1 VKRGALTVVVALVV
15 VGVLATRG
23 AAWLRDRATRR
34 ADPGARLPANGLL
47 LTFRGDPLGTR
58 LDELRRFPAYR
69 GLVGGGMTDKLRRAF
84 RWGPSVKDPWAAL
97 SGSGSSVL
105 GLYRKGWIVVRPG
118 GAALP
123 AEAITR
129 DEGAWRLVA
138 SERSMLPSPGARRK
152 VERTRGGGGGLEIEA
167 DLGACLEAVGG
178 ASRDWEAIL
187 PRTVVGSIRAEGG
200 RLEER
205 WEIACGD
212 ACLLEWLDAR
222 GTAATDARAWAAV
235 SASASS
241 LAWFLLDP
249 RRLASPDGAPTT
261 SGTPRPLAR
270 LEQMERFLGFPLRKE
285 IASALAG
292 PGVAALEESSGND
305 EPRLLLALD
314 LAFPERASRALDR
327 VAALGVLSGAMHETT
342 YRGVSIASWA
352 FRGRRGGIEPAAAVD
367 GGLLLLALRR
377 ADVAD
382 AIDRLRSAR
391 PSPLGGLRAEAA
403 SLPAASWKAAS
414 RSPSLV
420 AAWERILGLDAPAHP
435 SPPGVC
441 RATLRKE
448 GNLWI
453 LEGDGAAPALA
464 AEPLFPSLRRLARD
478 WQERESR

>member
-1 VKRGALTVVVALVV
+1 MKRGVLTVVVALVV
-15 VGVLATRG
+15 VGVLAARG

-34 ADPGARLPANGLL
+34 ADPGAWLPANGLL
-47 LTFRGDPLGTR
+47 VEFRGDALGTR

-69 GLVGGGMTDKLRRAF
+69 GLVGAGMTDKLRRAF

-105 GLYRKGWIVVRPG
+105 GFYRKGWIVVRPA

-123 AEAITR
+123 AGAIIR
-129 DEGAWRLVA
+129 DEGAWCLVA
-138 SERSMLPSPGARRK
+138 SERSMLPLPEARK
-152 VERTRGGGGGLEIEA
+152 KPERTRGGRSVLEIEA
-167 DLGACLEAVGG
+167 DLGACLEAIGG
-178 ASRDWEAIL
+178 ASRDGEALL
-187 PRTVVGSIRAEGG
+187 PRKVVGSIRVDGG
-200 RLEER
+200 RLRER
-205 WEIACGD
+205 WEITCGD
-212 ACLLEWLDAR
+212 GCILERLDAR

-235 SASASS
+235 SPTASS
-241 LAWFLLDP
+241 VAWFLLDP
-249 RRLASPDGAPTT
+249 LRLASSEGTPATSGAP
-261 SGTPRPLAR
+261 RLLAR

-292 PGVAALEESSGND
+292 PGVAALEESSGTD
-305 EPRLLLALD
+305 APRLLLALD

-382 AIDRLRSAR
+382 AIDRLRASR
-391 PSPLGGLRAEAA
+391 PSALTGLRAEAA
-403 SLPAASWKAAS
+403 SLPTASWKAAS

-420 AAWERILGLDAPAHP
+420 AAWERILGLDAPALP
-435 SPPGVC
+435 NPPGVR
-441 RATLRKE
+441 RAALRKE
-448 GNLWI
+448 GDLWI
-453 LEGDGAAPALA
+453 LEGSGAAPALA
-464 AEPLFPSLRRLARD
+464 AEPLIPSLRRLARD
-478 WQERESR
+478 WRERESR